1 MENGLK
7 VLYFGNFNGG
17 TSLNCTII
25 TMLLNNIVGLDGMI
39 QPENLNHTFKRQ
51 LWAYIIYLGQSNPT
65 LYPFVGFDKDDMDK
79 LVDIVKK
86 YLDNSIEYDFLL
98 KTDLTRFI
106 NNFISTNRE
115 QVDIKIIN
123 QVLEKLIEKV
133 NDMDRKLVEKITLA
147 NQR

>member
-39 QPENLNHTFKRQ
+39 QTENLKHSLKRQ
-51 LWAYIIYLGQSNPT
+51 LWAYVIYLGQSNPT
-65 LYPFVGFDKDDMDK
+65 LYPFVGFDKDDMEK
-79 LVDIVKK
+79 LVDIVKQ
-86 YLDNSIEYDFLL
+86 YLNIIEYDFFL
-98 KTDLTRFI
+98 KTDLARFI
-106 NNFISTNRE
+106 NNFISANRE

-133 NDMDRKLVEKITLA
+133 NDMDRQLVQKITLA
-147 NQR
+147 SQR